1 VNPQFSTVFLSVFP
15 RKLVK
20 FPHSKCFTYAIYQR
34 IVNAEAGTNVAV
46 DYVFFDRCLMSQV
59 GTRQV
64 AETNSVWWAERRDGD
79 VVLRDGSTVRVRV
92 MRPEDEELLFALF
105 KSLSADSRWLR
116 FMSSASDSALA
127 AEAHREASV
136 DYYRKFG
143 LIALTGAED
152 RVVGHAFYTAIN
164 EDRAEVAFAIA
175 DEYQGRGLATI
186 LLGQLAEVAAAN
198 SIHVF
203 EAETLSANTAML
215 NVFRESG
222 FPTKINVTAGELL
235 VKFPTSLTP
244 EAIEKFERRD
254 SVASE
259 NALKLFF
266 NPRAVAVV
274 GASRKRGSIGGEIF
288 HNLLSFGF
296 QGPVYPVNPSA
307 QVIQCVPAH
316 RSVED
321 IPGPVD
327 LAIIVVPATE
337 VVAAAESCGRKG
349 VKALV
354 VISAG
359 FSEIGSEG
367 QDGQS
372 ELLRVCR
379 AYGMRLIGPNCMGI
393 LNTDSEVRLDAT
405 FAPIIPPSGGV
416 GFSSQSGALGL
427 AIMEYAKSLGLGIS
441 TFVSVGNKADISGN
455 DLLRYWENDEATEVI
470 LLYLE
475 SFGNPRKFSQIA
487 RRVGKKKPIVVVKSG
502 RSKAGARATSSHTGA
517 LIAASDISVD
527 ALFRQSGVI
536 RTDTLE
542 ELFDVAT
549 LLANQPLPH
558 GSRVGIIT
566 NAGGP
571 AILCADACEARGL
584 EVPLLTDVSQEK
596 LRAVLKREASVANP
610 VDMIASAT
618 AEQYRETIRIVAS
631 DPNIDSLIV
640 IFIPPLVTRLEDVA
654 QVISEEAPA
663 LRDRKPLASVLMTPL
678 KPPAVLR
685 DACVPVYQ
693 FPETAAIAMA
703 RAARYG
709 EWRNRPEP
717 ERVEVSNIKR
727 EEAAALVATAL
738 QRGEGWLKPA
748 EVAELLACYGL
759 RMVEQRF
766 VRTPDETAEA
776 ARELGCPVALK
787 VIAPNVL
794 HKTEA
799 GGVRLKLRDPEK
811 VRAAANE
818 MFAGIDSQ
826 GEQPTGF
833 IVQRMA
839 QTGVE
844 MILGVVHDPQFG
856 PVVAC
861 GAGGTQ
867 VELLRDVAVRLTPIS
882 KPEASEMIRALKTYP
897 LLDGFRGG
905 KKFDVPALED
915 ALLRVSSLV
924 DDIPQIAELDCNPF
938 VVNEQGGEIVDARVR
953 VASVEPR
960 PLIGVRR

>member
-1 VNPQFSTVFLSVFP
+1 MT
-15 RKLVK
+15 
-20 FPHSKCFTYAIYQR
+20 CFAVVCMSQ
-34 IVNAEAGTNVAV
+34 AGT
-46 DYVFFDRCLMSQV
+46 REI
-59 GTRQV
+59 T
-64 AETNSVWWAERRDGD
+64 ETSASWLVTGRDGA
-79 VVLRDGSTVRVRV
+79 VVLRDGSTARVRV
-92 MRPEDEELLFALF
+92 LRPEDEGLLFELF
-105 KSLSADSRWLR
+105 KSLSVDSRWLR
-116 FMSSASDSALA
+116 FMSASSDSALA

-136 DYYRKFG
+136 DYCRKFG

-152 RVVGHAFYTAIN
+152 RIVGHAFYTATG

-175 DEYQGRGLATI
+175 DDYQRRGLATI

-198 SIHVF
+198 AIHVF
-203 EAETLSANTAML
+203 EAETLLSNAAML

-222 FPTKINVTAGELL
+222 FPTKITVAAGQLL
-235 VKFPTSLTP
+235 VTFPTSLTA
-244 EAIEKFERRD
+244 EAIEKFEQRD
-254 SVASE
+254 SIASL

-266 NPRAVAVV
+266 NPRAVAVI
-274 GASRKRGSIGGEIF
+274 GASRKHNSIGGVIF
-288 HNLLSFGF
+288 RNLLSYGF
-296 QGPVYPVNPSA
+296 RGPVYPVNPSA
-307 QVIQCVPAH
+307 SVIESVPAYT
-316 RSVED
+316 SVEN
-321 IPGPVD
+321 IPGAVD
-327 LAIIVVPATE
+327 LAIIVVPAKG

-349 VKALV
+349 VKALI

-359 FSEIGSEG
+359 FSEIGAEG
-367 QDGQS
+367 QASQR

-393 LNTDSEVRLDAT
+393 LNTDSNVRLDAT
-405 FAPIIPPSGGV
+405 FAPSVPPSGRV

-427 AIMEYAKSLGLGIS
+427 AIMEYANSLGLGIS

-455 DLLRYWENDEATEVI
+455 DLLRYWESDDATEVI

-475 SFGNPRKFSQIA
+475 SFGNPRRFSQIA

-517 LIAASDISVD
+517 LIAASDITVD

-549 LLANQPLPH
+549 LLANQPLPN
-558 GSRVGIIT
+558 GRRVGIIT

-584 EVPLLTDVSQEK
+584 EVPLLTDFSQTQ
-596 LRAVLKREASVANP
+596 LRSVLKPEASVANP

-618 AEQYRETIRIVAS
+618 AAQYREAIRTVGS
-631 DPNIDSLIV
+631 DPHIDSLIV
-640 IFIPPLVTRLEDVA
+640 IFVPPLVTRVEEVA
-654 QVISEEAPA
+654 QVISEEVAA
-663 LRDRKPLASVLMTPL
+663 LNQNKPLATVLMSPL
-678 KPPAVLR
+678 KPPAVLTNAR
-685 DACVPVYQ
+685 VPVYQ

-717 ERVEVSNIKR
+717 RRVELSGIRR
-727 EEAAALVATAL
+727 EEAGAIVATAL
-738 QRGEGWLKPA
+738 QCGEGWLTP
-748 EVAELLACYGL
+748 ERVAELLACYGL
-759 RMVEQRF
+759 RMVEQKF
-766 VRTPDETAEA
+766 ARTPDEAAEA
-776 ARELGCPVALK
+776 AGELGCPVALK
-787 VIAPNVL
+787 IVAANLL
-794 HKTEA
+794 HKTDA
-799 GGVRLKLRDPEK
+799 GGVRLNLSGPEK
-811 VRAAANE
+811 VRDAASE
-818 MFAGIDSQ
+818 MFARLELQ
-826 GEQPTGF
+826 GQQPTGF

-839 QTGVE
+839 PAGVE
-844 MILGVVHDPQFG
+844 MILGVVHDAQFG

-882 KPEASEMIRALKTYP
+882 RLEASEMIRALKTYP
-897 LLDGFRGG
+897 LLEGFRGG
-905 KKFDVPALED
+905 KKFDVTALED
-915 ALLRVSSLV
+915 ALLRVSALV

-938 VVNEQGGEIVDARVR
+938 VVTEQGGEILDARVR
-953 VASVEPR
+953 VTSVEPR

>member
-1 VNPQFSTVFLSVFP
+1 
-15 RKLVK
+15 
-20 FPHSKCFTYAIYQR
+20 
-34 IVNAEAGTNVAV
+34 
-46 DYVFFDRCLMSQV
+46 MSQV
-59 GTRQV
+59 GTRQIP
-64 AETNSVWWAERRDGD
+64 ETTAGWLVTRRDGD

-92 MRPEDEELLFALF
+92 MRPEDEKLLFTLF

-116 FMSSASDSALA
+116 FLSATSDSALA

-136 DYYRKFG
+136 DYCRKFG
-143 LIALTGAED
+143 LIALTGADD
-152 RVVGHAFYTAIN
+152 RIVGHAFYTSIS

-175 DEYQGRGLATI
+175 DDYQRRGLATI

-198 SIHVF
+198 SIQVF
-203 EAETLSANTAML
+203 EAETLSSNTAML

-222 FPTKINVTAGELL
+222 FPTKLTVAAGELL
-235 VKFPTSLTP
+235 VRFPTSLTP
-244 EAIEKFERRD
+244 AAIEKFEQRD
-254 SVASE
+254 SIASV
-259 NALKLFF
+259 NAMKLFF
-266 NPRAVAVV
+266 NPRAVAVI
-274 GASRKRGSIGGEIF
+274 GASRKRGLGGEIF
-288 HNLLSFGF
+288 RNLLTYGF
-296 QGPVYPVNPSA
+296 QGRVYPVNPSA
-307 QVIQCVPAH
+307 KVIQGVPAYK
-316 RSVED
+316 SVED
-321 IPGPVD
+321 IPDDID

-337 VVAAAESCGRKG
+337 VVDAAESCGRKG

-359 FSEIGSEG
+359 FSEIGAEG
-367 QDGQS
+367 QVGQS
-372 ELLRVCR
+372 ELVRVCR

-393 LNTDSEVRLDAT
+393 LNTDRKVRLDAT
-405 FAPIIPPSGGV
+405 FAPSVPPSGRV

-427 AIMEYAKSLGLGIS
+427 AIMEYANSLGLGIS
-441 TFVSVGNKADISGN
+441 TFVSIGNKADISGN
-455 DLLRYWENDEATEVI
+455 DLLRYWETDDATEVI

-517 LIAASDISVD
+517 LIAASDITVD

-549 LLANQPLPH
+549 LLANQPLPR
-558 GSRVGIIT
+558 GRRVGIIT

-584 EVPLLTDVSQEK
+584 DVPLLTDVSQQR

-618 AEQYRETIRIVAS
+618 AGQYREAIRTVAN

-640 IFIPPLVTRLEDVA
+640 IFVPPLVTSVEDVA
-654 QVISEEAPA
+654 QVISEEVAA
-663 LRDRKPLASVLMTPL
+663 LNRRKPLGTVLMSPL
-678 KPPAVLR
+678 KPPAALA
-685 DACVPVYQ
+685 DARVPVYQ

-717 ERVEVSNIKR
+717 TRVEFNDLKR
-727 EEAAALVATAL
+727 EEAAAIVATAL
-738 QRGEGWLKPA
+738 QRGEGWLTPD
-748 EVAELLACYGL
+748 EVAQLLVCYGL
-759 RMVEQRF
+759 RMVEQKF
-766 VRTPDETAEA
+766 VRTPDEAAEA

-787 VIAPNVL
+787 GIAPNVV

-799 GGVRLKLRDPEK
+799 GGVRLELRDPET
-811 VRAAANE
+811 VRAAASE
-818 MFAGIDSQ
+818 MLARLDAQ
-826 GEQPTGF
+826 GDQPTGF

-839 QTGVE
+839 QPGVE

-882 KPEASEMIRALKTYP
+882 NPEASEMIRSLKTYP

-905 KKFDVPALED
+905 KKFDVAALAN
-915 ALLRVSSLV
+915 ALLRVSALV

-938 VVNEQGGEIVDARVR
+938 LVTEQGGEILDARVR
-953 VASVEPR
+953 VASIEPR
-960 PLIGVRR
+960 PLIGVRRE

>member
-1 VNPQFSTVFLSVFP
+1 LAT
-15 RKLVK
+15 
-20 FPHSKCFTYAIYQR
+20 
-34 IVNAEAGTNVAV
+34 
-46 DYVFFDRCLMSQV
+46 
-59 GTRQV
+59 
-64 AETNSVWWAERRDGD
+64 RRDGD

-92 MRPEDEELLFALF
+92 MRPEDEALLFALF

-116 FMSSASDSALA
+116 FMSASSDSALA
-127 AEAHREASV
+127 AEAHREANV
-136 DYYRKFG
+136 DYCRRFG
-143 LIALTGAED
+143 LIALTGADD
-152 RVVGHAFYTAIN
+152 RIVGHAFYTAIT

-175 DEYQGRGLATI
+175 DDYQRRGLATI

-198 SIHVF
+198 SIQVF
-203 EAETLSANTAML
+203 EAETLSSNTAML

-222 FPTKINVTAGELL
+222 FPTKITVAAGELL
-235 VKFPTSLTP
+235 VRFPTSLTA
-244 EAIEKFERRD
+244 EAIKEFERRD
-254 SVASE
+254 SIASV

-266 NPRAVAVV
+266 NPRAVAVI
-274 GASRKRGSIGGEIF
+274 GASRKRDSIGGVIF
-288 HNLLSFGF
+288 RNLLSYGF

-307 QVIQCVPAH
+307 AVIEGVPAYQ
-316 RSVED
+316 SVED
-321 IPGPVD
+321 IPGTVD

-359 FSEIGSEG
+359 FAEIGSEG
-367 QDGQS
+367 QDSQR
-372 ELLRVCR
+372 ELLRVSR

-405 FAPIIPPSGGV
+405 FAPSAPPSGRV

-427 AIMEYAKSLGLGIS
+427 AIMEYANSLGLGIS

-487 RRVGKKKPIVVVKSG
+487 RRIGKKKPIVVVKSG

-517 LIAASDISVD
+517 LIAASDITVD

-549 LLANQPLPH
+549 LLANQPLPN
-558 GSRVGIIT
+558 GRRVGIIT

-584 EVPLLTDVSQEK
+584 EVPLLTDVSQQK
-596 LRAVLKREASVANP
+596 LRSVLKREASVSNP

-618 AEQYRETIRIVAS
+618 AEQYREAIRTVAN
-631 DPNIDSLIV
+631 DRNIDSLIV
-640 IFIPPLVTRLEDVA
+640 IFVPPLVTRVEDVA
-654 QVISEEAPA
+654 QVISEEVAA
-663 LRDRKPLASVLMTPL
+663 LNRSKPLATVLMSPL
-678 KPPAVLR
+678 KPPIALTNAR
-685 DACVPVYQ
+685 VPVYQ

-717 ERVEVSNIKR
+717 ARVEFSDSKR
-727 EEAAALVATAL
+727 EEAAAIVATAL
-738 QRGEGWLKPA
+738 QRGEGWLTPE
-748 EVAELLACYGL
+748 EVADLLACYGL
-759 RMVEQRF
+759 RMVEQRLIG
-766 VRTPDETAEA
+766 TPDEAAQA

-787 VIAPNVL
+787 IVAPNVL

-799 GGVRLKLRDPEK
+799 GGVLLKLSDPNK

-818 MFAGIDSQ
+818 MFSRLAS
-826 GEQPTGF
+826 EEHPPTGF

-839 QTGVE
+839 QPGVE
-844 MILGVVHDPQFG
+844 MILGVIHDPQFG

-882 KPEASEMIRALKTYP
+882 QPEASEMIRNLKTYP

-905 KKFDVPALED
+905 KRFDVGALED
-915 ALLRVSSLV
+915 ALLRVSALV

-938 VVNEQGGEIVDARVR
+938 VVTEQGGEILDARVR
-953 VASVEPR
+953 VATIEPR
-960 PLIGVRR
+960 PLIGVRRSN

>member
-1 VNPQFSTVFLSVFP
+1 M
-15 RKLVK
+15 K
-20 FPHSKCFTYAIYQR
+20 FPQWKWFVCSIYQR
-34 IVNAEAGTNVAV
+34 ITVYVAGTNVAATGLFV
-46 DYVFFDRCLMSQV
+46 TGCCMSQV
-59 GTRQV
+59 GTRQIT
-64 AETNSVWWAERRDGD
+64 ETNSDWLAARRDGD

-92 MRPEDEELLFALF
+92 MRPADEELLFTLF
-105 KSLSADSRWLR
+105 KSLSLDSRWLR
-116 FMSSASDSALA
+116 FMSAASDSALA
-127 AEAHREASV
+127 AEAHREAAV
-136 DYYRKFG
+136 DYCGKFG

-152 RVVGHAFYTAIN
+152 RIVGHAFYTAIS
-164 EDRAEVAFAIA
+164 EDRAEIAFAIV
-175 DEYQGRGLATI
+175 DDYQGRGLATI

-198 SIHVF
+198 SIQVF
-203 EAETLSANTAML
+203 EAETLSSNTAML

-222 FPTKINVTAGELL
+222 CPTKITVTAGELL
-235 VKFPTSLTP
+235 VRFPTSLTP

-254 SVASE
+254 SLASV

-266 NPRAVAVV
+266 NPRAVAVI
-274 GASRKRGSIGGEIF
+274 GASRKPDSIGGVIF
-288 HNLLSFGF
+288 RNLLSYGF
-296 QGPVYPVNPSA
+296 QGPVFPINPSA
-307 QVIQCVPAH
+307 KVIQCVPTFK
-316 RSVED
+316 SIED
-321 IPGPVD
+321 VPDPVD

-337 VVAAAESCGRKG
+337 VLAAAESCGRKG
-349 VKALV
+349 VKAVV

-393 LNTDSEVRLDAT
+393 LNTDAAVRLDAT
-405 FAPIIPPSGGV
+405 FAPSAPPAGRV

-427 AIMEYAKSLGLGIS
+427 AIMEYANSLGLGIS

-455 DLLRYWENDEATEVI
+455 DLLRYWESDDATEVI

-517 LIAASDISVD
+517 LIAASDITVD

-549 LLANQPLPH
+549 LLANQPLPK
-558 GSRVGIIT
+558 GRRVGIIT

-584 EVPLLTDVSQEK
+584 EVPLLTDVSQQK
-596 LRAVLKREASVANP
+596 LRGVLKREASVSNP

-618 AEQYRETIRIVAS
+618 AEQYREAIRTVAN

-640 IFIPPLVTRLEDVA
+640 IFVPPLVTRVEDVA
-654 QVISEEAPA
+654 HVIAEEVAK
-663 LRDRKPLASVLMTPL
+663 LDRSKPLASVLMSPL
-678 KPPAVLR
+678 KPPVALP
-685 DACVPVYQ
+685 DARVPVYQ

-703 RAARYG
+703 RAARYSD
-709 EWRNRPEP
+709 WRNRPEIQP
-717 ERVEVSNIKR
+717 VEFCDIRR
-727 EEAAALVATAL
+727 EDAAAIVANAL
-738 QRGEGWLKPA
+738 QRGEGWLAPN
-748 EVAELLACYGL
+748 EVAELLACYAL

-766 VRTPDETAEA
+766 VSDADGAVEA
-776 ARELGCPVALK
+776 ARELGGAIALK

-811 VRAAANE
+811 VREAANE
-818 MFAGIDSQ
+818 MTAKLATHGQ
-826 GEQPTGF
+826 TPTGF
-833 IVQRMA
+833 IVQHMA
-839 QTGVE
+839 ESGVE

-867 VELLRDVAVRLTPIS
+867 VELLRDVAVRLTPIA
-882 KPEASEMIRALKTYP
+882 KPEAAEMIRALKTYP

-905 KKFDVPALED
+905 KKFDVEALED
-915 ALLRVSSLV
+915 ALLRVSALV

-938 VVNEQGGEIVDARVR
+938 VVTEQGGQILDARVR
-953 VASVEPR
+953 VTSVEPR
-960 PLIGVRR
+960 PLLGVRH